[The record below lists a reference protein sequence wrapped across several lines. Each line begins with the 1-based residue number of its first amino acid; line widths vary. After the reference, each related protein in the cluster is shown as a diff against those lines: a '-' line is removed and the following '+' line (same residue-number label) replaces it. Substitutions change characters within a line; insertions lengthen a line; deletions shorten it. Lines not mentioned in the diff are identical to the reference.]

1 MILQANMPG
10 VKELTEMSGAA
21 LEKVMREC
29 GFIDKWKTEGWEEGR
44 AEGREEAAAEY
55 AKQLRQVNEQ
65 IRRLQEENRR
75 LREGRQTGR
84 R

>member
-29 GFIDKWKTEGWEEGR
+29 GFIDKWKTEGREEGR
-44 AEGREEAAAEY
+44 KEAAAKY
-55 AKQLRQVNEQ
+55 AEQ